1 MLPKHLRPLPLLVN
15 PPNNPRVIVG
25 LGNPGVEY
33 AATRHNVGQRVVA
46 HAAAEWSIPLHL
58 NGLTQRGTGRIHGHP
73 VTLALPVTFMNVS
86 GEAVE
91 ELVTAHDVQARDVIV
106 VHDDLDLP
114 IGCLRIRPG
123 GGTGGH
129 KGLRSIMMALGT
141 EAFVRLKIGIGRP
154 APEVDPADFVLAP
167 FTPSEL
173 EELQPVLTQAVEG
186 LACLVTHD
194 VQEAMNRFNRRLPGV
209 SHETAKGN
217 DPRED
222 AV

>member
-1 MLPKHLRPLPLLVN
+1 MLPKHLRPQPHPVN
-15 PPNNPRVIVG
+15 PQNNPRVIVG

-33 AATRHNVGQRVVA
+33 ARTRHNVGQRVVA
-46 HAAAEWSIPLHL
+46 QAAAEWSIPLRD
-58 NGLTQRGTGRIHGHP
+58 NGLTQRGVGRLHGQP
-73 VTLALPVTFMNVS
+73 VVLALPVTFMNLS

-114 IGCLRIRPG
+114 GGCLRIRPG

-129 KGLRSIMMALGT
+129 RGLQSIVMALGT
-141 EAFVRLKIGIGRP
+141 EDFVRLKIGIGRP
-154 APEVDPADFVLAP
+154 APEVDPADY
-167 FTPSEL
+167 
-173 EELQPVLTQAVEG
+173 VLTPCTPAEWEDLHPILARAVEG

-194 VQEAMNRFNRRLPGV
+194 VQEAMNRFNRRVPA
-209 SHETAKGN
+209 SHETAGEQ
-217 DPRED
+217 DPRGD

>member
-1 MLPKHLRPLPLLVN
+1 MPPKHLRPQPHPVN

-33 AATRHNVGQRVVA
+33 AITRHNVGQRVVA
-46 HAAAEWSIPLHL
+46 QAAVEWSIPLYF
-58 NGLTQRGTGRIHGHP
+58 NGLTQRGVGRLYGHS
-73 VTLALPVTFMNVS
+73 VVLALPVTFMNMS

-114 IGCLRIRPG
+114 SGCLRIRPG

-129 KGLRSIMMALGT
+129 KGLQSIVMALGT
-141 EAFVRLKIGIGRP
+141 ESFVRLKIGIGRP
-154 APEVDPADFVLAP
+154 VLEVDPADFVLAP
-167 FTPSEL
+167 FTPAEWAD
-173 EELQPVLTQAVEG
+173 LQPVLTRAVEG

-194 VQEAMNRFNRRLPGV
+194 VQAAMNRFNRRLP
-209 SHETAKGN
+209 A
-217 DPRED
+217 
-222 AV
+222 

>member
-1 MLPKHLRPLPLLVN
+1 MLQKHLQPQPHPVN

-33 AATRHNVGQRVVA
+33 AITRHNVGQRVVA
-46 HAAAEWSIPLHL
+46 QAAVEWSIPLHF
-58 NGLTQRGTGRIHGHP
+58 NGLAQRGVGRLHGHS
-73 VTLALPVTFMNVS
+73 VVLALPVTFMNMS

-114 IGCLRIRPG
+114 SGCLRIRSG

-129 KGLRSIMMALGT
+129 RGLQAIVMALGT
-141 EAFVRLKIGIGRP
+141 ESFVRLKIGIGRP
-154 APEVDPADFVLAP
+154 VPEVDPADFVLTP
-167 FTPSEL
+167 FTPTEWTD
-173 EELQPVLTQAVEG
+173 LQPVLTRAVEG

-194 VQEAMNRFNRRLPGV
+194 VRTAMNVFNRRSP
-209 SHETAKGN
+209 A
-217 DPRED
+217 
-222 AV
+222 

>member
-1 MLPKHLRPLPLLVN
+1 MLPKHLRPQPHPVN
-15 PPNNPRVIVG
+15 PRNNPRIIVG

-33 AATRHNVGQRVVA
+33 ARTRHNVGQRVVA
-46 HAAAEWSIPLHL
+46 DAAVEWSIPLHV
-58 NGLTQRGTGRIHGHP
+58 NGLTQRGAGRLHGHP
-73 VTLALPVTFMNVS
+73 VVLALPVTFMNLS

-114 IGCLRIRPG
+114 GGCLRIRPG

-129 KGLRSIMMALGT
+129 RGLQSIVMALGT
-141 EAFVRLKIGIGRP
+141 EDFVRLKIGIGRP
-154 APEVDPADFVLAP
+154 APEVDPADYVL
-167 FTPSEL
+167 TPCTPAEWKD
-173 EELQPVLTQAVEG
+173 LQPVLTRAVEG

-194 VQEAMNRFNRRLPGV
+194 VQEAMNRFNRRVSG
-209 SHETAKGN
+209 SHETAGEQ
-217 DPRED
+217 DPRGD